1 MKSADTSLNISG
13 DRVMITANI
22 LSNIISL
29 TPSPFSISRLFFRTA
44 ALLSFSI
51 STPYH
56 ATFSKSAII
65 VASKPVVQINNIPTA
80 KSHLFIS
87 ISFSICFY
95 SMLSNFFLHGEVIF
109 LKIISFTAAKAELD
123 REKKDSELTEHFKA
137 VEKLFPGASEQ
148 IRKETHND

>member
-1 MKSADTSLNISG
+1 MNISC
-13 DRVMITANI
+13 DRVIMTANT
-22 LSNIISL
+22 LTNIIIL
-29 TPSPFSISRLFFRTA
+29 THSPFNISRLFFRAA

-56 ATFSKSAII
+56 AAFSKSAMS
-65 VASKPVVQINNIPTA
+65 VASTSVVQINNKPTA

-87 ISFSICFY
+87 ISFSILFY
-95 SMLSNFFLHGEVIF
+95 SMLSDFFLHGEVNF

-123 REKKDSELTEHFKA
+123 REKQDSELTEHFKA